1 MTHLFAAGAASKA
14 LDALAAPGARFEWP
28 EGTKVAIRKSG
39 SSERN
44 ALARKRAGAG
54 RARARTARKVPGSGR
69 DAEEAAPPE
78 CSVTALAAEAL
89 RTGVFPSRRKREAL
103 PHETTTIC
111 VGDPDD
117 DAMANEYVGDET
129 PGGSASTPDQ
139 SNVDEIGRAYG
150 LQEEDTGALQSA
162 GDVLA
167 RRDRK
172 RTELRAPG
180 RP

>member
-1 MTHLFAAGAASKA
+1 M
-14 LDALAAPGARFEWP
+14 PG
-28 EGTKVAIRKSG
+28 GKSRQG
-39 SSERN
+39 
-44 ALARKRAGAG
+44 RKRSS
-54 RARARTARKVPGSGR
+54 ARPEV
-69 DAEEAAPPE
+69 DLAPDPE
-78 CSVTALAAEAL
+78 NQVLQACSVTAVAAEAL
-89 RTGVFPSRRKREAL
+89 RTGVFPRRRRLDAL
-103 PHETTTIC
+103 PHEGPTIR

-117 DAMANEYVGDET
+117 DAMSNEYVGDET

-172 RTELRAPG
+172 RAELRAPG
-180 RP
+180 RR